1 MNNKKLTANEIIE
14 LFDLNGIGI
23 YEFVEGEYEPEDI
36 VDEDGEVVAIG
47 EVVEVSRE
55 EEVTDGWGYDIIV
68 VNHFKDHDVYIKTE
82 GHYQSYDGTSWENGY
97 GSEVRPKEKTITVYE

>member
-55 EEVTDGWGYDIIV
+55 EEVTDGWGYDIMYPTNWKWHTKKNYV
-68 VNHFKDHDVYIKTE
+68 DNFAWK
-82 GHYQSYDGTSWENGY
+82 GHPTPEENYD
-97 GSEVRPKEKTITVYE
+97 